1 MKQSDKIIHVLLH
14 TLYVCTYLYNTDGLP
29 GQVEAGVEQEGEDKG
44 ECSVPTHRR
53 HKGTVLS
60 NRNFHLKVI
69 QIKINLQNRTSCMFV
84 PPVKQS
90 VNIIK

>member
-1 MKQSDKIIHVLLH
+1 MTCAHILN
-14 TLYVCTYLYNTDGLP
+14 VCIYLYNTDGLP

-60 NRNFHLKVI
+60 NHSFI
-69 QIKINLQNRTSCMFV
+69 
-84 PPVKQS
+84 
-90 VNIIK
+90 